1 MNEKTRYKLHRILDL
16 AMDASEQGDIAINI
30 CCCADGAASVFTT
43 ICDGEYKKDAQMET
57 MSAYIDK
64 EGKASIQDIL
74 ITLHSRNYIIFFTVE
89 IQTISTKNILSATLD
104 LVANKYPFF

>member
-43 ICDGEYKKDAQMET
+43 ICDGEYKKDAHYECVYRQ
-57 MSAYIDK
+57 
-64 EGKASIQDIL
+64 GGQSIHPRDSQ
-74 ITLHSRNYIIFFTVE
+74 
-89 IQTISTKNILSATLD
+89 
-104 LVANKYPFF
+104 

>member
-1 MNEKTRYKLHRILDL
+1 MSENTRYKLHRIVDL
-16 AMDASEQGDIAINI
+16 AIDASEQGDIAINI

-64 EGKASIQDIL
+64 DGKASIQ
-74 ITLHSRNYIIFFTVE
+74 E
-89 IQTISTKNILSATLD
+89 IVNEMRHRMTKD
-104 LVANKYPFF
+104 GYVK

>member
-16 AMDASEQGDIAINI
+16 AMDASEQGDIAIDI

-64 EGKASIQDIL
+64 EGKTSIQDMVNEMR
-74 ITLHSRNYIIFFTVE
+74 HRM
-89 IQTISTKNILSATLD
+89 TKD
-104 LVANKYPFF
+104 GYVK

>member
-1 MNEKTRYKLHRILDL
+1 MSENTRYKLHRILDL

-64 EGKASIQDIL
+64 EGKASIQ
-74 ITLHSRNYIIFFTVE
+74 E
-89 IQTISTKNILSATLD
+89 IVNEMRHRMTKD
-104 LVANKYPFF
+104 GYVK

>member
-64 EGKASIQDIL
+64 PHVHHGYYHKENDGKKGATNL
-74 ITLHSRNYIIFFTVE
+74 
-89 IQTISTKNILSATLD
+89 STKEEAMVERVKKIWYNYL
-104 LVANKYPFF
+104 KHK